1 MATKDAP
8 DDGLTLLPIVIGI
21 IALAMFMY
29 FGTGDFLNL
38 KFFNFETIFNR
49 VVDYSGPTARSFVS
63 PKTWKI
69 ISSISAVLSLLF
81 ITIIVFSIVRLRE
94 MQINDKRFIEYM
106 TQKAAIRQK
115 EEENKTNPRWNH
127 ILSLAASENESDWR
141 LSIIEADSML
151 DDYLKEKG
159 FFGDTMSD
167 RLKSRREGGAFQTSK
182 NAFEAHEIRNKI
194 AHEGVAFPL
203 SQMETR
209 RIMRLYE
216 SVFEEFDLI

>member
-8 DDGLTLLPIVIGI
+8 DDGLTLLPIVIGVI
-21 IALAMFMY
+21 VLAMFLY
-29 FGTGDFLNL
+29 FGTGDFLHL

-49 VVDYSGPTARSFVS
+49 IADSSGSTARSIVS
-63 PKTWKI
+63 RNTWTI
-69 ISSISAVLSLLF
+69 ISSISAILSLFF
-81 ITIIVFSIVRLRE
+81 ITIIVFSAVRIRE
-94 MQINDKRFIEYM
+94 MQVNDKRFVEFM
-106 TQKAAIRQK
+106 TQKASERQR
-115 EEENKTNPRWNH
+115 EEEGRTNPRWNH

-159 FFGDTMSD
+159 FFGTTMAD
-167 RLKSRREGGAFQTSK
+167 RLKSSREGGAFQTSK

-194 AHEGVAFPL
+194 AHEGINFAL

-216 SVFEEFDLI
+216 SVFEEFGLI